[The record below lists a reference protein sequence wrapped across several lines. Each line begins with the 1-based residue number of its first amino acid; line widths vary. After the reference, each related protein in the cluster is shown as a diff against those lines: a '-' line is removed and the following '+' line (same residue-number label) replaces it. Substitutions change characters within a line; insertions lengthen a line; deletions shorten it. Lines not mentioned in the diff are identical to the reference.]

1 MACCICSHDVRL
13 VDGLLQ
19 LHCPFYFSLSSSQPA
34 SLRYYCIKKT
44 NRVAAKF
51 RYKAKDVGQP
61 PWLGCQGCQGDGE
74 GKRRLDKGQAG
85 QGAVLNACQM
95 RTKDPFFYGRTITRR
110 SSRAHKNNA
119 AHVAR
124 GANGGRRWET
134 GEMFTLLTHN

>member
-1 MACCICSHDVRL
+1 MPCCICSHDVRL

-19 LHCPFYFSLSSSQPA
+19 LHCPFYFSRSLSSSQPA
-34 SLRYYCIKKT
+34 SLRCYCIKK
-44 NRVAAKF
+44 NKQSRGKISIQSQGRRAASMAGMAGMP
-51 RYKAKDVGQP
+51 RG
-61 PWLGCQGCQGDGE
+61 WRGE
-74 GKRRLDKGQAG
+74 GQAG

-124 GANGGRRWET
+124 GAKGGRRWET